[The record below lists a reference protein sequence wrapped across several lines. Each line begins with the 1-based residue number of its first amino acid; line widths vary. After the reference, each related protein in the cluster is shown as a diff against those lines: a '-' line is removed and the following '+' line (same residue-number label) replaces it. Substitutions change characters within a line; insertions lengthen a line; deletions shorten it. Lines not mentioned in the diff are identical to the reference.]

1 MANRYVDIQIKNNES
16 GKRVTRSVLY
26 PPIPRQVDDIY
37 VLTTPGDRID
47 LLAYKYY
54 SNVSYWWIIAEANAI
69 GKGSMTI
76 PVGLQLRI
84 PINLTNILQ
93 DYREL
98 NS

>member
-37 VLTTPGDRID
+37 VITTPGDRID

>member
-1 MANRYVDIQIKNNES
+1 MANRYVDIQLKNNES

>member
-37 VLTTPGDRID
+37 ILTTPGDRID

>member
-1 MANRYVDIQIKNNES
+1 MASRYTDIQIKNNES

-26 PPIPRQVDDIY
+26 PPIPRSVDDIY

-47 LLAYKYY
+47 LLAKKYY
-54 SNVSYWWIIAEANAI
+54 DNVNNYWIIAEANAI

-84 PINLTNILQ
+84 PINITQILQ
-93 DYREL
+93 DYKDL

>member
-1 MANRYVDIQIKNNES
+1 MASRYVDIQLKNNES
-16 GKRVTRSVLY
+16 GRRVTRSVLY

-54 SNVSYWWIIAEANAI
+54 SNISYWWIIAEANAI

>member
-1 MANRYVDIQIKNNES
+1 MASRYVDIQLKNNES

-54 SNVSYWWIIAEANAI
+54 SNISYWWIIAEANAI

>member
-37 VLTTPGDRID
+37 AITTPGDRID